1 MNAKSLTGR
10 ARRLAL
16 SIGGLAVAGVV
27 LAGCAG
33 AAGGDGDGGAE
44 SEKTL
49 ITIGHGGAVDSLQ
62 NKAALE
68 IKDRVEE
75 LTDGAVTVEVYPSS
89 QLGSWEEMQESLELG
104 SQDVLIESLG
114 SLERYTDLAA
124 AASIP
129 FQYETADEFFEIW
142 EGELGQEIVDRVAEE
157 SGFRLVGSLYR
168 GPFILATKSEVESP
182 DDLAGIK
189 LRVPNQASVI
199 ETWRT
204 LGSSPTP
211 MALNEVFTA
220 LEQGAIDGVEN
231 PIDIHR
237 YNSFYEI
244 APFIAETN
252 HLYGNYYLQ
261 VWEDAYDAW
270 PADVREAFDQAVGEV
285 SESYRDR
292 SIEDAAESKSVMEE
306 GGATFTDVDFDEWRD
321 TVEPVYATLPESVQ
335 EWRER
340 VNEALGR

>member
-1 MNAKSLTGR
+1 MSRTPLQART
-10 ARRLAL
+10 RRLAVVATAAL
-16 SIGGLAVAGVV
+16 AGLV
-27 LAGCAG
+27 LAGCS
-33 AAGGDGDGGAE
+33 AE
-44 SEKTL
+44 GSPGSTGETVKTL

-68 IKDRVEE
+68 IKEIVEE
-75 LTDGAVTVEVYPSS
+75 RTDGAVTVEVYPSS

-129 FQYETADEFFEIW
+129 FQYETADEFFDIW

-168 GPFILATKSEVESP
+168 GPFILATKDEVKNP
-182 DDLAGIK
+182 DDLAGVK

-199 ETWRT
+199 ETWKT

-211 MALNEVFTA
+211 MALNEVFSA

-244 APFIAETN
+244 APYIAETN

-261 VWEDAYDAW
+261 VWEDAYDGW
-270 PADVREAFDQAVGEV
+270 PADVRDAFDTAVSEV
-285 SESYRDR
+285 SESYRER
-292 SIEDAAESKSVMEE
+292 SIEDAAESKSVMED
-306 GGATFTDVDFDEWRD
+306 GGATFTTVDFNEWRE
-321 TVEPVYATLPESVQ
+321 TVEPVYETLPESVQ

-340 VNEALGR
+340 VNKALGR

>member
-1 MNAKSLTGR
+1 MMKMTRSSR
-10 ARRLAL
+10 AFPRRVVV
-16 SIGGLAVAGVV
+16 AVAAIGAAGIA
-27 LAGCAG
+27 LAGCAE
-33 AAGGDGDGGAE
+33 GGAGADG
-44 SEKTL
+44 EKSL

-62 NKAALE
+62 NQAALE
-68 IKDRVEE
+68 IKERVEE

-129 FQYETADEFFEIW
+129 FQYESAEEFFEIW
-142 EGELGQEIVDRVAEE
+142 EGELGGEIVDRVAEE

-168 GPFILATKSEVESP
+168 GPFILATKEPVQRPE
-182 DDLAGIK
+182 DLDGVK

-199 ETWRT
+199 ETWRV
-204 LGSSPTP
+204 LGASPTP

-244 APFIAETN
+244 APYIAQTD

-261 VWEDAYDAW
+261 VWDDAYEAW
-270 PADVREAFDQAVGEV
+270 PEDVREAFDQAVDEV
-285 SESYRDR
+285 STAYRER
-292 SIEDAAESKSVMEE
+292 SIEDAVESRRVMED
-306 GGATFTDVDFDEWRD
+306 GGATFSEVDFDEWR
-321 TVEPVYATLPESVQ
+321 TQAEAVYPTLPESVQ
-335 EWRER
+335 EWRDR
-340 VNEALGR
+340 VNQALGR